1 MSSIFVFNKDF
12 ANNWVKGQEV
22 ICEAKP
28 DNEFLV
34 DGVALIPAK
43 ELLKYGEFKDES
55 VPIVLE
61 TLETQSG
68 LTTVKSN
75 VSIVD
80 DSVVLAKFR
89 PKIDVC
95 GNKSRD
101 FHIGD
106 IVRHFKGNL
115 YEIMDFAIHTETGE
129 KMVVYKALYKDENGE
144 RLTFVRPYD
153 MFIEK
158 VDKDKYPQAT
168 QEYRLEIVE
177 VIKV

>member
-1 MSSIFVFNKDF
+1 MSRIFVFNKDF

-22 ICEAKP
+22 TCEAKSN
-28 DNEFLV
+28 NEFLV

-68 LTTVKSN
+68 LTAVKSN
-75 VSIVD
+75 VSIGD

-89 PKIDVC
+89 PKMDVC

-158 VDKDKYPQAT
+158 VDRDKYPQAT

-177 VIKV
+177 VVKV

>member
-1 MSSIFVFNKDF
+1 MSSIFVFNKNF
-12 ANNWVKGQEV
+12 ANNWVKGQKV
-22 ICEAKP
+22 TCEAKP

-43 ELLKYGEFKDES
+43 ELLKYGEFRDES
-55 VPIVLE
+55 VPIV
-61 TLETQSG
+61 LETQSG

-80 DSVVLAKFR
+80 DSVVLAKLR
-89 PKIDVC
+89 PKMDVY

-129 KMVVYKALYKDENGE
+129 KMVVYKALYEDDYGE

-168 QEYRLEIVE
+168 QEYRLEIME
-177 VIKV
+177 VVKV

>member
-12 ANNWVKGQEV
+12 TNNWVKGQEV
-22 ICEAKP
+22 TCEAKP
-28 DNEFLV
+28 NNEFLV

-55 VPIVLE
+55 V
-61 TLETQSG
+61 LETQSG
-68 LTTVKSN
+68 LTAIKSN
-75 VSIVD
+75 VSSVD

-89 PKIDVC
+89 PKMDVC
-95 GNKSRD
+95 GNKSGD

-177 VIKV
+177 VVKV

>member
-1 MSSIFVFNKDF
+1 MSSIFVFNKNF

-22 ICEAKP
+22 ECEAKP
-28 DNEFLV
+28 NNEFLV

-43 ELLKYGEFKDES
+43 ELLKYGEFKGES
-55 VPIVLE
+55 VPIALK
-61 TLETQSG
+61 TETQSG
-68 LTTVKSN
+68 LTNTKSN

-80 DSVVLAKFR
+80 DSVILAKFR
-89 PKIDVC
+89 PKMDVY

-115 YEIMDFAIHTETGE
+115 YEVMDFAIHTETGE

-168 QEYRLEIVE
+168 QEYKLEIVE
-177 VIKV
+177 VVKV

>member
-12 ANNWVKGQEV
+12 ANNWAKGQEV
-22 ICEAKP
+22 KCEAKP
-28 DNEFLV
+28 NNEFLV

-43 ELLKYGEFKDES
+43 ELLKYGEFKDEA
-55 VPIVLE
+55 
-61 TLETQSG
+61 TLTVSETQSG
-68 LTTVKSN
+68 LTTTKSN
-75 VSIVD
+75 VSIAD
-80 DSVVLAKFR
+80 DSEVLAKLR
-89 PKIDVC
+89 PKMDVW

-129 KMVVYKALYKDENGE
+129 EMVVYKALYKDENDE

-158 VDKDKYPQAT
+158 VDKDKYPQAA
-168 QEYRLEIVE
+168 QEYRLEIME
-177 VIKV
+177 VVKV

>member
-22 ICEAKP
+22 TCEAKP
-28 DNEFLV
+28 NNEFLV

-43 ELLKYGEFKDES
+43 ELLKYGEFKDDS
-55 VPIVLE
+55 VSIVLE
-61 TLETQSG
+61 TQETQSG

-75 VSIVD
+75 VNIVD
-80 DSVVLAKFR
+80 DSEVLAKLR
-89 PKIDVC
+89 PKMSVW

-106 IVRHFKGNL
+106 IVCHFKGNL

-129 KMVVYKALYKDENGE
+129 EMVVYKALYKDENGE

-177 VIKV
+177 VVKV